1 MRTSLLL
8 AMLLLSVSFCSAQQ
22 YMVVLPVKTVSSEQ
36 ADEIIAQQQMI
47 ALQLA
52 AMAKQQKKDAEAEAF
67 RRNVQEFKD
76 NRAEREAEEDKA
88 VKVRKKLEELYSSI
102 P

>member
-1 MRTSLLL
+1 
-8 AMLLLSVSFCSAQQ
+8 
-22 YMVVLPVKTVSSEQ
+22 MVVLPVKTVSSEQ

>member
-1 MRTSLLL
+1 
-8 AMLLLSVSFCSAQQ
+8 
-22 YMVVLPVKTVSSEQ
+22 MVVLPVKTVSSEQ

-67 RRNVQEFKD
+67 RRSIQAVKD
-76 NRAEREAEEDKA
+76 NRAEREAYEAKA
-88 VKVRKKLEELYSSI
+88 EKIRKEIYSSI